1 MSLYNLKGKE
11 EKMKYENQT
20 TKVVQ
25 KDTRQNGG
33 RKGVMLILSIVT
45 TSRQVDS
52 FILAIQALL

>member
-1 MSLYNLKGKE
+1 MYNLKGKE